1 MTRLEQIEKHGY
13 CVFDLTKPSDADST
27 TPISSK
33 YQLLLM
39 CCEGEVTFEANMHE
53 VRLSKGDCLCF
64 NNIIYKR
71 TISMS
76 EDFNAK
82 VLICDRAFVFDVS
95 IGIPTGYI
103 EAIYNTPIIKI
114 ENPIDR
120 ELVINQF
127 NNLDLLQRKQFN
139 LRHKE
144 LVNNSLR
151 TLIILMSELRGGND
165 AQNLIFSHGDIYFRN
180 FMELIDENIKQQH
193 EVAFYANE
201 LHITAKYLSEVCK
214 SKSGRKA
221 KEIISTFL
229 ISKIKQE
236 MIMSG
241 KTIKDIA
248 YEYGFADQSS
258 MGKFFYKMTG
268 MSPRD
273 FKKSQNLK

>member
-1 MTRLEQIEKHGY
+1 MTRSELIEKHGY
-13 CVFDLTKPSDADST
+13 CVFDLVKHIDVDST
-27 TPISSK
+27 TPVSSK
-33 YQLLLM
+33 YQLIM
-39 CCEGEVTFEANMHE
+39 ICCDGEATFEANMQQ
-53 VRLSKGDCLCF
+53 VTMSKGDCLCF
-64 NNIIYKR
+64 NNILYKK
-71 TISMS
+71 TLAMS
-76 EDFNAK
+76 KDFSAQ
-82 VLICDRAFVFDVS
+82 VLICDRSFALEASV
-95 IGIPTGYI
+95 GIPTGYI
-103 EAIYNTPIIKI
+103 EALYTMPIIKI
-114 ENPIDR
+114 DNPIDWQ
-120 ELVINQF
+120 LVVNQF
-127 NNLDLLQRKQFN
+127 DNLILLQRKHFN

-144 LVNNSLR
+144 IVKSSLR
-151 TLIILMSELRGGND
+151 SLIILMSGLRGGSD

-180 FMELIDENIKQQH
+180 FMELIDEKIKQQH
-193 EVAFYANE
+193 EVAYYANQ

-214 SKSGRKA
+214 QKSGHKA

-273 FKKSQNLK
+273 FKKSQESK